1 VIVLTHDVALVYELE
16 TRAEAAGIEYNS
28 QALRKV
34 AGRPGI
40 TDPDLPWAASGVKG
54 RRGELNARLQKLKKL
69 HRLGNPEYDDQ
80 ARLAAEL
87 LRETWERSFEERV
100 LNGAISRFEPAVQ
113 TKRLTKSAVDPDIV
127 RRIEEGMT
135 ETSQWVH
142 DQPRGGHAAV
152 PTPDELKDALAH
164 FDDFLAALPK

>member
-1 VIVLTHDVALVYELE
+1 VGVEDV
-16 TRAEAAGIEYNS
+16 RADPTGPQEAN
-28 QALRKV
+28 
-34 AGRPGI
+34 
-40 TDPDLPWAASGVKG
+40 ASGG
-54 RRGELNARLQKLKKL
+54 ADE
-69 HRLGNPEYDDQ
+69 HDQ